1 MHYRSLFVVIFF
13 FSAVLQ
19 VGAQS
24 LDASHYVPVDKSLSE
39 DWKRSLWSNERKAY
53 KGDELKTIGMPC
65 GGIAAGQLY
74 VTGDGTLAN
83 WWIANNAYNTGYGID
98 WLLNFKTPLGPWK
111 VCYQTFEPFKYI
123 EQGFTIS
130 VKQKGKELKKNLN
143 KNDFDDISFTG
154 EYPVAKINYASRTS
168 PLPVTIDATVY
179 SPFIPLNAK
188 ESATPA
194 TILNYTVKN
203 TSNEELNISLTG
215 WLQNMVCLE
224 LKEEARGI
232 STNRVIAGNGMTSVL
247 MDLKQDKNFKPAARK
262 TTLIEGFESGDL
274 KFWKAEGNAFGNA
287 PVNGSKKSGDQSMVT
302 GYTGDYLINSY
313 ATGNGDEAV
322 GKLVSKP
329 FKINNDYIVFKI
341 GGGSHNGKTC
351 INLLVNG
358 KVVRTETGENSETL
372 KDASWNV
379 QEFKGKEAA
388 LEIVDNE
395 KGGWGHINVDH
406 IAQSNLPAKEAY
418 FPAGHPYFGN
428 VSLSFLGANAK
439 GDAKFTHTA
448 NNSNE
453 TTAEQKL
460 GEKLLGSVG
469 TEIKL
474 KPGETKD
481 LTFVLSWYFPNRPMN
496 YGDGGNWNRAI
507 PTDGPAIGNMYAN
520 WYGSS
525 VEVAE
530 WLKNNYD
537 RLSKNTF
544 SFHDSYYN
552 NSSLPY
558 WLIQRL
564 MMPVSTLATETCQ
577 WWSNDKFWA
586 WEGVGSCVGTCTHVW
601 NYEQA
606 LAHLFPELER
616 NIREKT
622 DFGTSLQED
631 GGIQARNGWGGILID
646 GHAGGIL
653 KAYREHLH
661 SKDNLFLSRN
671 WDKIKKAM
679 LFIIQEDENSD
690 GIIEKKQANTYD
702 IAFYGANTYVGSL
715 YLSALK
721 AAGKMADLMGDAE
734 FSKKCNTIFESGKKL
749 SVDKL
754 WNGEF
759 FIQDVDLKK
768 HAQFQYGPGCLSD
781 QLFGQT
787 WAHLYDLGYIYP
799 EQNVKR
805 ALQSIWK
812 YNWAPAVGVQT
823 KNHKPERIYADSDEP
838 GLLVATWPFNKHM
851 GEDGVRY
858 RDEVWTGIEYQVAT
872 NMIYEG
878 MVDEGLSLIKSIHQR
893 YNPAKHNP
901 WNEIECGD
909 HYARALASWGV
920 LVALQGYQYDGPQK
934 MLSIDPVKKE
944 KFSGFFTS
952 AEGWGN
958 FSRDNSGKIITDRI
972 DVKYG
977 KLPLQKLKLCM
988 NTKPVSVEI
997 NNGNRSV
1004 PVKFTHDGK
1013 FLTLELDELTVDQ
1026 ENPLVVKTNIN

>member
-1 MHYRSLFVVIFF
+1 MHYRSLLAIFF
-13 FSAVLQ
+13 FTLVTIT
-19 VGAQS
+19 GKGQS
-24 LDASHYVPVDKSLSE
+24 LDASHYVPVNKLLD
-39 DWKRSLWSNERKAY
+39 DNWKKALWSNERKAY
-53 KGDELKTIGMPC
+53 KGEELATIGMPC

-83 WWIANNAYNTGYGID
+83 WWISNNAYNTGYGID
-98 WLLNFKTPLGPWK
+98 WLMNFNTPLGPWK
-111 VCYQTFEPFKYI
+111 VCYQTFEPFKYVS
-123 EQGFTIS
+123 QGFTIS
-130 VKQKGKELKKNLN
+130 LKQNGKEIKKNLD
-143 KNDFDDISFTG
+143 KKDFDDISFIG
-154 EYPVAKINYASRTS
+154 EYPIANINYASKTN
-168 PLPVTIDATVY
+168 PLPVKIDATVY

-194 TILNYTVKN
+194 TILNYTLQN
-203 TSNEELNISLTG
+203 TSSSEMEVSLTG

-224 LKEEARGI
+224 LKDEARGI
-232 STNRVIAGNGMTSVL
+232 SRNRTVGTKDMTSL
-247 MDLKQDKNFKPAARK
+247 FMDLVADKNFKPAARK
-262 TTLIEGFESGDL
+262 IAVIEDFESG
-274 KFWKAEGNAFGNA
+274 FGSWKTEGNAFEKN
-287 PVNGSKKSGDQSMVT
+287 PVDGSKKNGDQSNIT
-302 GYTGDYLINSY
+302 GYSGTYLVNTYTAIDGDD
-313 ATGNGDEAV
+313 ATG
-322 GKLVSKP
+322 KLTSKP
-329 FKINNDYIVFKI
+329 FKITDDYIVFKI
-341 GGGSHNGKTC
+341 GGGAHENKTC
-351 INLLVNG
+351 INLVINN
-358 KVVRTETGENSETL
+358 KVVRTATGENSETL

-379 QEFKGKEAA
+379 KEFKGKQAVI
-388 LEIVDNE
+388 EIVDAE
-395 KGGWGHINVDH
+395 KGGWGHINIDH
-406 IAQSNLPAKEAY
+406 IAQSNLPAKEFY
-418 FPAGHPYFGN
+418 FPSNHPYFGN
-428 VSLSFLGANAK
+428 VSLSFLGSNGKADAN
-439 GDAKFTHTA
+439 FSHTG
-448 NNSNE
+448 NNTNE
-453 TTAEQKL
+453 TIAEQPL
-460 GEKLLGSVG
+460 GKQLLGSVG
-469 TEIKL
+469 TTVKL
-474 KPGETKD
+474 KPGEKKD

-525 VEVAE
+525 LEVAQ
-530 WLKNNYD
+530 WLKSNYE
-537 RLSKNTF
+537 RLSKSTF
-544 SFHDSYYN
+544 TFHDAYYN

-646 GHAGGIL
+646 GHAGAIL

-661 SKDNLFLSRN
+661 SKDGLFLSRN
-671 WDKIKKAM
+671 WDKIKKAT
-679 LFIIQEDENSD
+679 LFIIAEDENED
-690 GIIEKKQANTYD
+690 GLIEKKQANTYD

-721 AAGKMADLMGDAE
+721 AASKMADIMGDTE
-734 FSKKCNTIFESGKKL
+734 FSNKCQRIFESGKKL

-768 HAQFQYGPGCLSD
+768 HSQFQYGSGCLSD

-799 EQNVKR
+799 EQNVKK
-805 ALQSIWK
+805 ALESVWK
-812 YNWAPAVGVQT
+812 YNWAPAVGAQT
-823 KNHKPERIYADSDEP
+823 KNHKPERTYADFDEP
-838 GLLVATWPFNKHM
+838 GLLVATWPFSKHM

-878 MVDEGLSLIKSIHQR
+878 MIDEGLSLIKAIHQR

-920 LVALQGYQYDGPQK
+920 LVALQGYQYNGPQK
-934 MLSIDPVKKE
+934 ELSVNPVQKE
-944 KFSGFFTS
+944 NYSGFFTS
-952 AEGWGN
+952 AESWGN
-958 FSRDNSGKIITDRI
+958 FSRENNGSTITDRVV
-972 DVKYG
+972 VKYG
-977 KLPLQKLKLCM
+977 KLPLTTLKLGISG
-988 NTKPVSVEI
+988 KPSSVELK
-997 NNGNRSV
+997 NGSNTI
-1004 PVKFTHDGK
+1004 PVKFNYDGK
-1013 FLTLELDELTVDQ
+1013 MLELSFDELIINTGQ
-1026 ENPLVVKTNIN
+1026 PLEIKTIIN